1 MHRAPILVKWLKA
14 TSYIKQQV
22 QSWEAAT
29 AFYDILAEH
38 AGVKL
43 HDVTEDLSGVNAGTL
58 RWGRIKLDCCCNLLF
73 RELFESIPDHCDIFI
88 YLDSSPQVRGQE
100 LFAASW

>member
-43 HDVTEDLSGVNAGTL
+43 HDVTEDLSGVNAETL
-58 RWGRIKLDCCCNLLF
+58 RWASLAIAQRCITWDPGF
-73 RELFESIPDHCDIFI
+73 RKP
-88 YLDSSPQVRGQE
+88 
-100 LFAASW
+100 